1 MLTEVNPAVK
11 EMLKKKLTLNPE
23 SKLGKKKHELYRK
36 RDFDILL
43 QMISSQ
49 YKKNSPSSAFVFL
62 YITLEIST
70 THSVLPSLLK
80 QNMNNQVILERLVYY
95 HY

>member
-1 MLTEVNPAVK
+1 MEET
-11 EMLKKKLTLNPE
+11 LKTTLNKE
-23 SKLGKKKHELYRK
+23 SKLGKKKQEFYSK
-36 RDFDILL
+36 FNFDILL

-49 YKKNSPSSAFVFL
+49 YKKNSPSLAFVFL

-70 THSVLPSLLK
+70 THSVLPSLPK